1 MEGWRE
7 WIQSTQLGSTSSG
20 GDRRMVRA
28 FTASLCFVFRCL
40 ERATLVLCF
49 PYLDPASCRRMVELT
64 ESLQKLAIDGSGAGL
79 NGTGAEELEE
89 LRAEI
94 NRLSD
99 NIYGERVTTPLGVS

>member
-1 MEGWRE
+1 MDPVHSTWIDQQWRRSPIAPCSLRH
-7 WIQSTQLGSTSSG
+7 W
-20 GDRRMVRA
+20 
-28 FTASLCFVFRCL
+28 LCFVLGCL
-40 ERATLVLCF
+40 ERATLCF
-49 PYLDPASCRRMVELT
+49 VSLTLTLHLVRRMVELT